1 MKQEFLL
8 AEIFWF
14 LDLRAA
20 GRGIHRFST
29 EQSSFGGFLRG
40 EFKGFSNVLC
50 ELPKKRIKKALK
62 GAFFNRKRQ
71 GTY

>member
-29 EQSSFGGFLRG
+29 EQSSFDGLLK
-40 EFKGFSNVLC
+40 FKGFSNIFR
-50 ELPKKRIKKALK
+50 ELSKKRIKKALK
-62 GAFFNRKRQ
+62 GAFFFNRKRQ